1 MKLIKTLIIGMV
13 AFFAA
18 ASLFAAGSYKV
29 ERVTGKVTYE
39 ANGEW
44 KAVTVGQEII
54 AGTNIN
60 TALNSSLVVSDGS
73 SSATIKAM
81 QKGSIESLASAT
93 GSKGGLKKATLSKN
107 NVAKKAEGSQSGV
120 ATASSRAS
128 EAKKDLEWDE

>member
-44 KAVTVGQEII
+44 KAVAVGQELV

-81 QKGSIESLASAT
+81 QKGAIESLASAT
-93 GSKGGLKKATLSKN
+93 GSKGLKKATLSKN
-107 NVAKKAEGSQSGV
+107 NVAKKADGSQSGV

>member
-44 KAVTVGQEII
+44 KAVAVGQELA

-81 QKGSIESLASAT
+81 QKGAIESLASAT
-93 GSKGGLKKATLSKN
+93 GSKGLKKATLSKN
-107 NVAKKAEGSQSGV
+107 NVAKKADGSQSGV

>member
-44 KAVTVGQEII
+44 KAVAVGQELV

-81 QKGSIESLASAT
+81 QKGAIETLASAT
-93 GSKGGLKKATLSKN
+93 GSKGLKKATLSKN
-107 NVAKKAEGSQSGV
+107 NVAKKASGSQSGV

>member
-44 KAVTVGQEII
+44 KAVAVGQELV

-81 QKGSIESLASAT
+81 QKGAIETLASAT
-93 GSKGGLKKATLSKN
+93 GSKGLKKATLSKN
-107 NVAKKAEGSQSGV
+107 NVAKKADGSQSGV

>member
-44 KAVTVGQEII
+44 KAVAVGQELV

>member
-44 KAVTVGQEII
+44 KAVAVGQELV

-81 QKGSIESLASAT
+81 QKGSIETLASAT
-93 GSKGGLKKATLSKN
+93 GSKGLKKATLSKN
-107 NVAKKAEGSQSGV
+107 NVAKKASGSQSGV

>member
-44 KAVTVGQEII
+44 KAVTVGQELV

>member
-18 ASLFAAGSYKV
+18 TSLFAAGSYKV

-44 KAVTVGQEII
+44 KAVAVGQELV

-81 QKGSIESLASAT
+81 QKGSIETLASAT
-93 GSKGGLKKATLSKN
+93 GSKGLKKATLSKN
-107 NVAKKAEGSQSGV
+107 NVAKKADGSQSGV

>member
-44 KAVTVGQEII
+44 KAVTVGQEIT

>member
-44 KAVTVGQEII
+44 KAVAVGQELA

-81 QKGSIESLASAT
+81 QKGSIETLASAT
-93 GSKGGLKKATLSKN
+93 GSKGLKKATLSKN
-107 NVAKKAEGSQSGV
+107 NVAKKADGSQSGV

>member
-44 KAVTVGQEII
+44 KAVAVGQELA

-81 QKGSIESLASAT
+81 QKGAIESLASAT
-93 GSKGGLKKATLSKN
+93 GSKGLKKATLSKN
-107 NVAKKAEGSQSGV
+107 NFDTSLSGLPRQSF
-120 ATASSRAS
+120 
-128 EAKKDLEWDE
+128 

>member
-44 KAVTVGQEII
+44 KAVAVGQELV

-81 QKGSIESLASAT
+81 QKGSIEILASAT
-93 GSKGGLKKATLSKN
+93 GSKGLKKATLSKN
-107 NVAKKAEGSQSGV
+107 NVAKKASGSQSGV

>member
-44 KAVTVGQEII
+44 KAVAVGQELA

-93 GSKGGLKKATLSKN
+93 GSKGLKKATLSKN
-107 NVAKKAEGSQSGV
+107 NVAKKADGSQSGV

>member
-1 MKLIKTLIIGMV
+1 MKIIKNLTV
-13 AFFAA
+13 ACLALFAA

-44 KAVTVGQEII
+44 KAVTVGQEIT

-81 QKGSIESLASAT
+81 QKGTIDKLASAS
-93 GSKGGLKKATLSKN
+93 GSKGGLKKANLTKN
-107 NVAKKAEGSQSGV
+107 NVAGKADGSQSGV
-120 ATASSRAS
+120 STASSRAS

>member
-44 KAVTVGQEII
+44 KAVAVGQELV

-81 QKGSIESLASAT
+81 QKGSIETLASAAST
-93 GSKGGLKKATLSKN
+93 KGGLKKAS
-107 NVAKKAEGSQSGV
+107 VAKNGVAGKADGSQSGV
-120 ATASSRAS
+120 STASSRAS

>member
-44 KAVTVGQEII
+44 KAVAVGQELV

-81 QKGSIESLASAT
+81 QKGSIETLASAT
-93 GSKGGLKKATLSKN
+93 GSKGLKKATLSKN
-107 NVAKKAEGSQSGV
+107 NVAKKADGSQSGV

>member
-44 KAVTVGQEII
+44 KAVAVGQELA

-93 GSKGGLKKATLSKN
+93 VSKGLKKATLSKN
-107 NVAKKAEGSQSGV
+107 NVAKKADGSQSGV

>member
-1 MKLIKTLIIGMV
+1 MKLIKTLIIGVV

-44 KAVTVGQEII
+44 KAVAVGQELV

-81 QKGSIESLASAT
+81 QKGSIETLASAT
-93 GSKGGLKKATLSKN
+93 GSKGLKKATLSKN
-107 NVAKKAEGSQSGV
+107 NVAKKASGSQSGV